1 MKYIFWMTLTFSMLF
16 GQSLGNYKVKRGE
29 TLYTIARSHAM
40 TIKQLLEANPALT
53 YHSTL
58 RLGQPIKV
66 YTYARST
73 RTYKVR
79 PGDSPLTLARRFHM
93 SMQDLIRANRI
104 DFRTQRILVGQAL
117 RVKRPEMTFAQKIV
131 KDARRYLGIR
141 YKWGGNNP
149 KKGIDCSKFAQ
160 LVFKKYG
167 VTLPR
172 VSGDQYNYAL
182 KHGKKISMKNAKKGD
197 LIFFR
202 TRHRRIGH
210 VGIIIDPK
218 KHLFQQSSSGIG
230 KNTISRYDVGS
241 YRRRLR
247 GICRVRPKHS

>member
-1 MKYIFWMTLTFSMLF
+1 MKYIFWITITFSMLF
-16 GQSLGNYKVKRGE
+16 GQNLGNHAVKRGD
-29 TLYTIARSHAM
+29 TLYSIARSHAM
-40 TIKQLLEANPALT
+40 TIKQLLKANPTLT
-53 YHSTL
+53 YRSTL
-58 RLGQPIKV
+58 RIGQPIKV
-66 YTYARST
+66 YAYSGATQPY
-73 RTYKVR
+73 VVH
-79 PGDSPLTLARRFHM
+79 PGDSPLALARRFHM
-93 SMQDLIRANRI
+93 PLQDLIRANQT
-104 DFRTQRILVGQAL
+104 DFRTHRILVGQTL
-117 RVKRPEMTFAQKIV
+117 RVKEQMTFAQKIV
-131 KDARRYLGIR
+131 KDARHYLGIR

-167 VTLPR
+167 VDLPR
-172 VSGDQYNYAL
+172 VSGDQYDYAL
-182 KHGKKISMKNAKKGD
+182 KHGKKVSMKNAKKGD

-210 VGIIIDPK
+210 VGIIVDPK
-218 KHLFQQSSSGIG
+218 KHLFQQSSSGVG